1 MRLRFGHLLCLCRF
15 ILYPFNA
22 LKGYL
27 ICQSI
32 DLFLFSLFYAWFNK
46 RPVRW
51 CVIGLTFII
60 EGHLVSSVIKSMY
73 NACLL
78 LHHSFLSGILGL
90 TASLLFI
97 LWSLRLWLWS
107 EVRLILGVNH
117 YWWDS
122 ALAKCAFIHHDTL
135 HSLGHRPVKIRW
147 FSLMVRAL
155 SFVIYFECWT
165 SDWPRC
171 KA

>member
-1 MRLRFGHLLCLCRF
+1 MCLRFGHLLCLCRF

-27 ICQSI
+27 ISQSI
-32 DLFLFSLFYAWFNK
+32 DLFLGSLFYARFYEC
-46 RPVRW
+46 PIRW
-51 CVIGLTFII
+51 CVISLTLII
-60 EGHLVSSVIKSMY
+60 ERHLVSSVINSMY

-78 LHHSFLSGILGL
+78 LHRSFLSGILGL

-97 LWSLRLWLWS
+97 LRSLRLWLWP

-117 YWWDS
+117 YWRDS
-122 ALAKCAFIHHDTL
+122 AFAKCAFIHHDML
-135 HSLGHRPVKIRW
+135 HSLRHWPVKIRW

-155 SFVIYFECWT
+155 SLVIYFECWR